1 MIALVLQ
8 KYPGYTW
15 STFLEEPFKVQ
26 MALMAIAAAQGEI
39 QAEEAKRYGS

>member
-1 MIALVLQ
+1 MVALILQ

-15 STFLEEPFKVQ
+15 RMFLQEPLKVQ

-39 QAEEAKRYGS
+39 QAEEARRHGG